1 MDKSRKN
8 LRDMSILVLA
18 YTAITLIRLIV
29 EAMFTNFNI
38 RNLPDNVAE
47 GFAMVLRV
55 MLCVIS
61 FILLLP
67 QIYMGVKGI
76 KIAKKPD
83 SSKGHIVWAIILTVF
98 AVLSINTPVSNVMQ
112 GVNVGANLI
121 ELFGLAV
128 DILLFVTYAVCAKRV
143 LKAA

>member
-1 MDKSRKN
+1 
-8 LRDMSILVLA
+8 MSILVLA

-29 EAMFTNFNI
+29 EAAFTNFNI

-67 QIYMGVKGI
+67 QIYIGVKGI

-83 SSKGHIVWAIILTVF
+83 SSKGHLVWAIILAAF
-98 AVLSINTPVSNVMQ
+98 AVLSISTPVSNIMQ
-112 GVNVGANLI
+112 GVNVGANLV
-121 ELFGLAV
+121 ELIGLSV
-128 DILLFVTYAVCAKRV
+128 DILLFVTYAVCAGRV

>member
-1 MDKSRKN
+1 
-8 LRDMSILVLA
+8 MSILVLA

-29 EAMFTNFNI
+29 EAAFTNFNI

-67 QIYMGVKGI
+67 QIYIGVKGI

-83 SSKGHIVWAIILTVF
+83 SSKGHIVWAIILTAF

>member
-1 MDKSRKN
+1 
-8 LRDMSILVLA
+8 MSILVLA
-18 YTAITLIRLIV
+18 YTALTLIRLIV
-29 EAMFTNFNI
+29 EAAFTNFNI

-67 QIYMGVKGI
+67 QIYIGVKGI

-83 SSKGHIVWAIILTVF
+83 SSKGHLVWAIILSAF
-98 AVLSINTPVSNVMQ
+98 AVLSISTPVSNIMH
-112 GVNVGANLI
+112 GVNVGANLF
-121 ELFGLAV
+121 ELIGLSV
-128 DILLFVTYAVCAKRV
+128 DILLFVTYAVCARRV

>member
-1 MDKSRKN
+1 
-8 LRDMSILVLA
+8 MSILVLA
-18 YTAITLIRLIV
+18 YTALTLIRLIV
-29 EAMFTNFNI
+29 EAAFTNFNI

-67 QIYMGVKGI
+67 QIYIGVKGI

-83 SSKGHIVWAIILTVF
+83 SSKGHLVWAIILSAF
-98 AVLSINTPVSNVMQ
+98 AVLSISTPVSNIMQ
-112 GVNVGANLI
+112 GVNVGANLF
-121 ELFGLAV
+121 ELIGLSV
-128 DILLFVTYAVCAKRV
+128 DILLFVTYAVCARRV

>member
-18 YTAITLIRLIV
+18 YTALTLIRLIV
-29 EAMFTNFNI
+29 EAAFTNFNI

-67 QIYMGVKGI
+67 QIYIGVKGI

-83 SSKGHIVWAIILTVF
+83 SSKGHLVWAIILSAF
-98 AVLSINTPVSNVMQ
+98 AVLSISTPVSNIMQ
-112 GVNVGANLI
+112 GVNVGANLF
-121 ELFGLAV
+121 ELIGLSV
-128 DILLFVTYAVCAKRV
+128 DILLFVTYAVCARRV